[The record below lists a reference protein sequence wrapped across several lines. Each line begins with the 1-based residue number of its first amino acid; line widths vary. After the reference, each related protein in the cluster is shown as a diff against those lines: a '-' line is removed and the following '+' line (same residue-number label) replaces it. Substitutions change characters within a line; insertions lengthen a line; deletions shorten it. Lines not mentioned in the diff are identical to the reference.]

1 MKLPGRWPWLRLS
14 PDRLAVGRGIH
25 AVEKWTSGNKVR
37 SQSAAAT
44 APFAAS
50 PIVPPDML
58 LMASQTTHHPF
69 TLVICWC
76 RSYRCAESDT
86 MPGRRDR
93 RERNDGNARR
103 HRRQAEGAR
112 S

>member
-50 PIVPPDML
+50 PMVPPDMHVIDGLTDHAPSLYVSHL
-58 LMASQTTHHPF
+58 LVP
-69 TLVICWC
+69 LVPL
-76 RSYRCAESDT
+76 R
-86 MPGRRDR
+86 
-93 RERNDGNARR
+93 
-103 HRRQAEGAR
+103 
-112 S
+112 